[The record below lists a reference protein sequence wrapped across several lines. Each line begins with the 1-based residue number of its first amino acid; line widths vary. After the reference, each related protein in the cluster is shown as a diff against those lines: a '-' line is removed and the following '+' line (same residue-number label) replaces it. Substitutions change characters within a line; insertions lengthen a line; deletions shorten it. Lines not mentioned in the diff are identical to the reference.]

1 MSFLPRLIRGPSNVS
16 CSSLEDEESSGLSRA
31 GAIVELAGRF
41 LKLSLARRPL
51 CLKVMGAVTVVS
63 AGLGLAD
70 ADIFVSV
77 EGTSV
82 IEIIFLPKT
91 SKSFG
96 VW

>member
-1 MSFLPRLIRGPSNVS
+1 
-16 CSSLEDEESSGLSRA
+16 
-31 GAIVELAGRF
+31 
-41 LKLSLARRPL
+41 
-51 CLKVMGAVTVVS
+51 MGAVTAVS

-77 EGTSV
+77 EGTLAR
-82 IEIIFLPKT
+82 EMIFLPKT